1 MAETTT
7 HIDKSSPALDEYDIQ
22 PDLPQALRLLDEM
35 NNNFKQVSDLV
46 GTMLQRVKTGE
57 LSTEY
62 GLNFLEIKYH
72 MLLNYLINLTYVVL
86 RKCSGHRIEKDPS
99 IDRLIEIRTV
109 LEKIRPIDYK
119 LRYQI
124 DKLVKTAV
132 TGSSGSGSTGTADPT
147 AFRANPANL
156 MSQMPAPAEEAG
168 EGSTVA
174 PGGGGGPDSDDGVDS
189 DSSAMVMLKLKR
201 AKEAAKKGG
210 AAGGD
215 RDGGVAQRSKPDVY
229 VPPKLTSMPYEEDT
243 KADRARKQLERAKKR
258 ALGSSLIQDLKD
270 EYLDTPVELSSSS
283 RAQQILSRREREREE
298 YEEAYLTRLPMTKAD
313 KHRNRKLTTLA
324 TLGDELTSF
333 TDISVLNE
341 DYPSTSTGGGG
352 GKKRKAG
359 KVNKKHGKKRR
370 FR

>member
-1 MAETTT
+1 MVQ
-7 HIDKSSPALDEYDIQ
+7 ALDENDIQ

-46 GTMLQRVKTGE
+46 GNMLQRVKTGE

-132 TGSSGSGSTGTADPT
+132 TGSSTGTTDPT
-147 AFRANPANL
+147 SFRANPANL
-156 MSQMPAPAEEAG
+156 MSQMPEPGETAG
-168 EGSTVA
+168 DDDDDDDVA
-174 PGGGGGPDSDDGVDS
+174 GGGSDDGADS
-189 DSSAMVMLKLKR
+189 DSSAKVMLKLKR
-201 AKEAAKKGG
+201 AKEAARKKAAAPDGVAVAKADDDVGEG
-210 AAGGD
+210 AAGGSAMG
-215 RDGGVAQRSKPDVY
+215 RRGKPDVY

-243 KADRARKQLERAKKR
+243 KAERAQRQLERARKH
-258 ALGSSLIQDLKD
+258 ALGSSLMQDLKD

-298 YEEAYLTRLPMTKAD
+298 YEEAYLTRLPVTKAD
-313 KHRNRKLTTLA
+313 KHRSRKLTTLA

-333 TDISVLNE
+333 TDLSVLNE
-341 DYPSTSTGGGG
+341 DYASTSAGRG
-352 GKKRKAG
+352 GKKRKAA
-359 KVNKKHGKKRR
+359 KVNKKSGKKRR
-370 FR
+370 YR